1 MDALYFGMLL
11 AGRVLPVVFLV
22 PAFGGRRL
30 PTPAKLGLVACV
42 VIAVYPQAGFAGQVP
57 AGFAFFGL
65 LLKELAVGVVLALAG
80 SCLFE
85 GMRMGGQLIDNLR
98 GSAGAHTYVPHSDE
112 RTSPVGDL
120 HLLLCMLVFFAA
132 GGPALFLRA
141 LQLSL
146 VSLPVCILPEAD
158 QCAQAADLALAVS
171 AQAIRMGVSIAFP
184 AMVAL
189 LAADM
194 LLGFMNRTAPQI
206 QVFFLGM
213 PLRAVVGV
221 MAVILTLDRSL
232 ERFVQNLLG

>member
-1 MDALYFGMLL
+1 MNALYYGILI
-11 AGRVLPVVFLV
+11 AGRVLPVVLLV

-30 PTPAKLGLVACV
+30 PIPVKLGLVACV
-42 VIAVYPQAGFAGQVP
+42 VAAVYPQAGVAGPVP
-57 AGFAFFGL
+57 AGLAFIGL
-65 LLKELAVGVVLALAG
+65 LLKELAVGTVLALAG

-98 GSAGAHTYVPHSDE
+98 GSAGAHALVPHSEE

-120 HLLLCMLVFFAA
+120 HLLLCILVFFAA

-141 LQLSL
+141 LQQSL
-146 VSLPVCILPEAD
+146 ASLPVCCLPKAA
-158 QCAQAADLALAVS
+158 QCAQAADLALAVT

-189 LAADM
+189 LTADM

-213 PLRAVVGV
+213 PLRAIVGIL
-221 MAVILTLDRSL
+221 AVILTLDRSL
-232 ERFVQNLLG
+232 ERFVQVLLF